1 MGDDGPLL
9 TVNWEWLALAG
20 GLPLVAVIIAAVVT
34 AIVLH
39 QIRQR
44 DVPAELPREGLPAL
58 GGPSLE
64 TRLIEVDDLLAQGR
78 ITPDEHAILRSRI
91 LGLQ

>member
-9 TVNWEWLALAG
+9 PVNWEWLALAG
-20 GLPLVAVIIAAVVT
+20 GLPLAVIIAAVVT
-34 AIVLH
+34 AIVLYR
-39 QIRQR
+39 IRQR
-44 DVPAELPREGLPAL
+44 DVPAELPREERPAL

-64 TRLIEVDDLLAQGR
+64 TQLIEVDDLLAQGR